1 MELRKENLGID
12 LLAHDL
18 DVCVVVELI
27 LFYIIPVHECLDV
40 HFRPQWSM
48 SRKVRNRVIGDSFLY
63 DVYHGV

>member
-1 MELRKENLGID
+1 MELRKLNLAID

-18 DVCVVVELI
+18 DVCVVGELS
-27 LFYIIPVHECLDV
+27 LFYIIHECLDV
-40 HFRPQWSM
+40 HLGPRWSM